1 MRDGPGEGIMPVCTV
16 REKGDI
22 TIAALPPNVDHVM
35 AMTVE
40 KELRALALREPK
52 ALLLD
57 CSGTTYMSSSGLR
70 VLLIIAKMTRAAGT
84 PFGVFSL
91 SPFVD
96 HIFSMS
102 GFAKVISIYDT
113 EDAAVRAV
121 SRG

>member
-1 MRDGPGEGIMPVCTV
+1 MTLCTV
-16 REKGDI
+16 REKGAV
-22 TIAALPPNVDHVM
+22 TIAALPPHIDHIV

-40 KELRALALREPK
+40 KELRELARREPQ

-57 CSGTTYMSSSGLR
+57 FSGTKYVSSSGLR
-70 VLLIIAKMTRAAGT
+70 VFLLIAKTAKAARI

-96 HIFSMS
+96 HLFGMS
-102 GFAKVISIYDT
+102 GFANILSIYDT
-113 EDAAVRAV
+113 EDAAVREV